1 MAWEEKERQSDQIRL
16 LAFDWIVLVRDI
28 CKRWYL
34 IVTVALLAGM
44 GAYLVSDM
52 RFVPQYT
59 TNTTFVVSAQDSS
72 ANVYQNLSAATNLA
86 SVFSEVLNS
95 SILRTTVLEQ
105 AGLETFEGTIQ
116 AGAIPETN
124 LLTLRVTDANPR
136 TAFLVTKAIVENHQV
151 VSYQVMG
158 DLVLEVLQEPKV
170 PTAPSNSSMAMHYLK
185 RVTLLAA
192 AAMCVL
198 LGVVS
203 YMQDTIRS
211 RTEAKEKLNC
221 RCLGEICHERK
232 YKTLRALLKRKK
244 TSILITS
251 PATSFQF
258 VETFRKLRRKVER
271 YLPKEGGVLLVTSV
285 LENEGKS
292 TVAVNLALALAR
304 KNKRVLLVEGDLR
317 KPACHKILNWD
328 AQELGIA
335 DVILKKVTLEEAV
348 VTDQQT
354 GLDLLPEHRSVLASG
369 DLVGDEGM
377 ADLLETARCT
387 YDYVVIDTPPMSVAT
402 DAESLSELTDGVL
415 LVVRQNGVT
424 ADAANQALAALHK
437 TNTKVLGCVLS
448 NVYTSFVSSLSGN
461 YEYGYGYGYGY
472 GYHYRYGSEGSG
484 EKGKIAE

>member
-1 MAWEEKERQSDQIRL
+1 MAWEENERQSDQIRL
-16 LAFDWIVLVRDI
+16 LTFDWIVLVRDI

-34 IVTVALLAGM
+34 IVTVAILAGI

-59 TNTTFVVSAQDSS
+59 TTTTFVVSTQDSS
-72 ANVYQNLSAATNLA
+72 ATVYQNLSATTNLA

-105 AGLETFEGTIQ
+105 VGLDSFEGTIQ
-116 AGAIPETN
+116 AGAVPETN

-158 DLVLEVLQEPKV
+158 DIVLEVLQEPKV
-170 PTAPSNSSMAMHYLK
+170 PTFPSNSSMAMRNLK
-185 RVTLLAA
+185 RITILAA
-192 AAMCVL
+192 VAMCVL

-203 YMQDTIRS
+203 YLKDTIRS
-211 RTEAKEKLNC
+211 RTEAKEKLSC
-221 RCLGEICHERK
+221 RYLGEVCHERK
-232 YKTLRALLKRKK
+232 YKTLRAILKRRK
-244 TSILITS
+244 TSILITN

-271 YLPKEGGVLLVTSV
+271 YLPNGGGVLMVTSV

-304 KNKRVLLVEGDLR
+304 KNKRVLLMEGDLR
-317 KPACHKILNWD
+317 KPACHKVLD
-328 AQELGIA
+328 LETKESGAV
-335 DVILKKVTLEEAV
+335 DVIMKKATLAEAV

-354 GLDLLPEHRSVLASG
+354 GLDLLPEHRSILASG
-369 DLVGDEGM
+369 DLVSDEGM
-377 ADLLETARCT
+377 VELLETARLK

-402 DAESLSELTDGVL
+402 DAESLAELTDGVL
-415 LVVRQNGVT
+415 LVIRQNGVT
-424 ADAANQALAALHK
+424 AEAANQALAALHK

-448 NVYTSFVSSLSGN
+448 NVYTSFFSSLSGS
-461 YEYGYGYGYGY
+461 YGYGYGYGY
-472 GYHYRYGSEGSG
+472 GYNYRYGSEDHG